1 MTGYNNLKQGM
12 RLGAVFF
19 DFEKAFD
26 RVPHQLLMSKLMGLG
41 LDPYIMTWLHNYL
54 TSRRQSIVVTGTT
67 SESSHAISGVPQ
79 GSILGPLLFLIY
91 IDDITNGPFSP
102 GTRIIL
108 YADYILL
115 YRTIFSISDYSYL
128 QSDANTV
135 QNWANY
141 NHMFLHPFKCK
152 FMLISSKRNR
162 MTTLLL

>member
-1 MTGYNNLKQGM
+1 MTGYNNLKQGL

-54 TSRRQSIVVTGTT
+54 PSRRQSIVVTGTT

-91 IDDITNGPFSP
+91 IDDITMVHSLLALVSFCMQTIFFCTASFSQSQTIHTCNQMP
-102 GTRIIL
+102 IQ
-108 YADYILL
+108 
-115 YRTIFSISDYSYL
+115 YRTGQITTTCFS
-128 QSDANTV
+128 
-135 QNWANY
+135 
-141 NHMFLHPFKCK
+141 
-152 FMLISSKRNR
+152 
-162 MTTLLL
+162 TLSNVNSC